1 MQVRIN
7 RNSGMEFSFRLT
19 DQNFGMEF
27 SFRITDWNS
36 GMEFSFPL
44 IRILD
49 MYPQGNQTGC
59 TFCGLKTQFYNDG
72 ILQHISQF
80 NIELC
85 IQVSLTSRNNII

>member
-7 RNSGMEFSFRLT
+7 HNSGMEFSFRLT

-27 SFRITDWNS
+27 SFGMTDRNS

-59 TFCGLKTQFYNDG
+59 ILSVDLKHNFIMMAYSC
-72 ILQHISQF
+72 ISL
-80 NIELC
+80 NSI
-85 IQVSLTSRNNII
+85 

>member
-1 MQVRIN
+1 MIPVNVTEPYLFIFGINEVKHWMQVRIN
-7 RNSGMEFSFRLT
+7 RNSGMEFSFWLT

-27 SFRITDWNS
+27 SFGMTDRNS

-59 TFCGLKTQFYNDG
+59 TFCGLKTQFYNGG
-72 ILQHISQF
+72 I
-80 NIELC
+80 
-85 IQVSLTSRNNII
+85 